1 MALLMAID
9 RDAIRQMMRE
19 GESKIEQ
26 HKSAVRTER
35 RSKHELVDEFKKG
48 AKGARTAL
56 SSRRKEDA
64 DGLRS
69 KSGDL
74 SELRSQSII
83 ETVRANRLARD
94 GVLEERSAPSQTL
107 PPKEVAHVPLPLQYR
122 PPSTARRSNRS
133 ASPKSKRSARK
144 QLKSR

>member
-1 MALLMAID
+1 
-9 RDAIRQMMRE
+9 MMRE
-19 GESKIEQ
+19 GESKVELF
-26 HKSAVRTER
+26 KSTVRTER
-35 RSKHELVDEFKKG
+35 RSKHELVEEFKRG
-48 AKGARTAL
+48 AKGARSAL

-64 DGLRS
+64 DGVRS

-74 SELRSQSII
+74 SELRSQSAV
-83 ETVRANRLARD
+83 EMVRANRQARD

>member
-1 MALLMAID
+1 MTLLMVTD

-19 GESKIEQ
+19 GESKIELN
-26 HKSAVRTER
+26 KSAVRTER

-94 GVLEERSAPSQTL
+94 GVPPPNMQALTTAPL
-107 PPKEVAHVPLPLQYR
+107 PPHRCERTGWRA
-122 PPSTARRSNRS
+122 TACS
-133 ASPKSKRSARK
+133 RSAR
-144 QLKSR
+144 RPRRRCRPRR